1 LGNQAVNDQTRAWVR
16 SLPLLLM
23 SSLLMLAAAWMFF
36 QGKDNTASIAAF
48 SAGLVLLGSWLATA
62 VVDWHE
68 GHPTPP
74 RNSGV
79 AAPIHEED
87 GDGSA

>member
-1 LGNQAVNDQTRAWVR
+1 MSPNTRAWIR

-23 SSLLMLAAAWMFF
+23 SSVLMIVAAWMFF
-36 QGKDNTASIAAF
+36 QGKDGTASIAAF

-68 GHPTPP
+68 GH
-74 RNSGV
+74 
-79 AAPIHEED
+79 APILPPLVEEVSSD
-87 GDGSA
+87 DDSGS